1 MTQAKE
7 GVFLEDLA
15 VGQVLHGPS
24 RTVTEADIMAFATL
38 TGDDNLLHTDEAY
51 ASQTRFGQR
60 IAHGLLGLSL
70 AAGLACQAG
79 LTDNTLAF
87 TSLGWKFRAPVFIGD
102 TISYRATVA
111 RIRPM
116 RATGGGMVSVDM
128 DLLNQHGQ
136 VVQAGQWSLLIKSR
150 PAE

>member
-1 MTQAKE
+1 M
-7 GVFLEDLA
+7 D
-15 VGQVLHGPS
+15 
-24 RTVTEADIMAFATL
+24 
-38 TGDDNLLHTDEAY
+38 
-51 ASQTRFGQR
+51 
-60 IAHGLLGLSL
+60 
-70 AAGLACQAG
+70 CQAG

-102 TISYRATVA
+102 TISYRATDA